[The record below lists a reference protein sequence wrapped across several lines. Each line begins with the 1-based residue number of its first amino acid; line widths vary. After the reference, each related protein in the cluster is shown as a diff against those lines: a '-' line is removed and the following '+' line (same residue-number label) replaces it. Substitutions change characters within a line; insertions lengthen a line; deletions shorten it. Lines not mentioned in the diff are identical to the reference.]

1 MIPLSATLADW
12 LSRGEPAV
20 LVTVAEARGS
30 TPREAGAGMLV
41 GRRASAGTV
50 GGGRLE
56 WTAIAAA
63 RRMIEEGGALESLD
77 LPLGPATG
85 QCCGGHV
92 VLRLE
97 RAGRETA
104 AALEQRER
112 RAADAHPV
120 LLLFGAGH
128 VGRAMA
134 AAFAPLPLRL
144 LWIDGRAQE
153 FPAAIPPG
161 VERILTDSP
170 LDPLAGAPAGAG
182 YLVLTHSHALDF
194 EIAEAALRRGD
205 AAYVGMIGSA
215 TKRAKFE
222 RRFRA
227 RGRDAAALDGLTCPI
242 GAALTGD
249 KRPEVI
255 AALVAAELLVAF
267 ARPSHP
273 IASAPDTSS
282 ISSVV
287 TCS

>member
-1 MIPLSATLADW
+1 MTALSATLSNW
-12 LSRGEPAV
+12 LSQSAPAI

-30 TPREAGAGMLV
+30 TPREEGAGMLV
-41 GRRASAGTV
+41 GPDACAGTV

-56 WTAIAAA
+56 WTAIATA
-63 RRMIEEGGALESLD
+63 RRMLEDGTAAEMLD

-97 RAGRETA
+97 RADPATL
-104 AALEQRER
+104 AALQERER
-112 RAADAHPV
+112 RALAARPT

-134 AAFAPLPLRL
+134 SAFAPLPLRL

-153 FPAAIPPG
+153 FPETIPAG

-170 LDPLAGAPAGAG
+170 LDPLATAPAGAG

-194 EIAEAALRRGD
+194 EITEAALRRSD

-222 RRFRA
+222 RWFRA
-227 RGRDAAALDGLTCPI
+227 RGRDVSALEGLTCPI
-242 GAALTGD
+242 GAALSGD

-255 AALVAAELLVAF
+255 AALAAAELLTAF
-267 ARPSHP
+267 ARSVTPSP
-273 IASAPDTSS
+273 PPPTPAR
-282 ISSVV
+282 SVH
-287 TCS
+287 S

>member
-1 MIPLSATLADW
+1 MTPLSATLSRW
-12 LSRGEPAV
+12 LSLDEPAV

-30 TPREAGAGMLV
+30 TPREEGAGMLV
-41 GRRASAGTV
+41 GREACAGTV

-63 RRMIEEGGALESLD
+63 RRMLEDGSAAETLD

-97 RAGRETA
+97 RADAGTV
-104 AALEQRER
+104 AALEELER
-112 RAADAHPV
+112 RARAARPT

-134 AAFAPLPLRL
+134 TAFAPLPLRL

-153 FPAAIPPG
+153 FPETIPAG

-170 LDPLAGAPAGAG
+170 LDPLANAPSGSG
-182 YLVLTHSHALDF
+182 YLVLTHSHVLDF

-222 RRFRA
+222 RWFRA
-227 RGRDAAALDGLTCPI
+227 RGREVDALAGLTCPI
-242 GAALTGD
+242 GTALTGD

-267 ARPSHP
+267 ASPLTRPLTPSP
-273 IASAPDTSS
+273 PPPTPARSAHS
-282 ISSVV
+282 
-287 TCS
+287 

>member
-1 MIPLSATLADW
+1 MTALSATLSDW
-12 LSRGEPAV
+12 LSRGAPAI

-30 TPREAGAGMLV
+30 TPREEGAGMLV
-41 GRRASAGTV
+41 GRETCVGTV

-63 RRMIEEGGALESLD
+63 RRMLEDGAAAETLD

-97 RAGRETA
+97 RADGGTA
-104 AALEQRER
+104 AALRER
-112 RAADAHPV
+112 ESRALEARPS

-134 AAFAPLPLRL
+134 TAFAPLPLRL
-144 LWIDGRAQE
+144 TWIDGRAQE
-153 FPAAIPPG
+153 FPEAIPAG
-161 VERILTDSP
+161 VERILTESP
-170 LDPLAGAPAGAG
+170 LDALAGAPAGAG

-222 RRFRA
+222 RWFRA
-227 RGRDAAALDGLTCPI
+227 RGRGAGALERLTCPI

-267 ARPSHP
+267 AGPSRQLL
-273 IASAPDTSS
+273 SS
-282 ISSVV
+282 
-287 TCS
+287 

>member
-1 MIPLSATLADW
+1 MTPLSTTLTGW
-12 LSRGEPAV
+12 LSDNEPAV

-41 GRRASAGTV
+41 GRDACAGTV

-56 WTAIAAA
+56 WSAIATA
-63 RRMIEEGGALESLD
+63 RRMLEDGGALETLD

-97 RAGRETA
+97 RADAGTV
-104 AALEQRER
+104 AALQERER
-112 RAADAHPV
+112 RDAAARPT

-134 AAFAPLPLRL
+134 MAFAPLPLRL

-153 FPAAIPPG
+153 FPTDIPAG

-170 LDPLAGAPAGAG
+170 LDPLASAPAGAG
-182 YLVLTHSHALDF
+182 CLVLTHSHALDF
-194 EIAEAALRRGD
+194 EITEAALRRGD
-205 AAYVGMIGSA
+205 VAYVGMIGSA

-222 RRFRA
+222 RWYRA
-227 RGRDAAALDGLTCPI
+227 RAAARGGDATGLAGLTCPI
-242 GAALTGD
+242 ATALTGD

-255 AALVAAELLVAF
+255 AALAAAELLVAF
-267 ARPSHP
+267 AR
-273 IASAPDTSS
+273 ARSS
-282 ISSVV
+282 LISLEG
-287 TCS
+287 

>member
-1 MIPLSATLADW
+1 MTPLSTTLSDW
-12 LSRGEPAV
+12 LSLGAPAI

-30 TPREAGAGMLV
+30 TPREEGAGMLV
-41 GRRASAGTV
+41 GREACVGTV

-56 WTAIAAA
+56 WTAIATA
-63 RRMIEEGGALESLD
+63 RRMLEDGRTAETLD
-77 LPLGPATG
+77 LALGPATG

-97 RAGRETA
+97 RADDCTV
-104 AALEQRER
+104 AALQEREN
-112 RAADAHPV
+112 RAWEARPT

-134 AAFAPLPLRL
+134 TAFAPLPLRL
-144 LWIDGRAQE
+144 RWIDGRAQE
-153 FPAAIPPG
+153 FPERIPAG

-170 LDPLAGAPAGAG
+170 LDPLAAAPAGAG

-222 RRFRA
+222 RWFRA
-227 RGRDAAALDGLTCPI
+227 RGRDVQSLEGLTCPI

-255 AALVAAELLVAF
+255 AALAAAELLVAF
-267 ARPSHP
+267 ATPLTPSPRPLTP
-273 IASAPDTSS
+273 VR
-282 ISSVV
+282 SVH
-287 TCS
+287 S

>member
-1 MIPLSATLADW
+1 MTPLSITLSDW
-12 LSRGEPAV
+12 LSLGVPTIF
-20 LVTVAEARGS
+20 VTVAEARGS
-30 TPREAGAGMLV
+30 TPREEGAGMLV
-41 GRRASAGTV
+41 GREACTGTV

-63 RRMIEEGGALESLD
+63 RRMLEDGGITETLD

-97 RAGRETA
+97 RADAGTL
-104 AALEQRER
+104 AALQERER
-112 RAADAHPV
+112 RALEAQPT

-153 FPAAIPPG
+153 FPEAIPAG
-161 VERILTDSP
+161 AERILTDSP
-170 LDPLAGAPAGAG
+170 LDPLAMAPAGAG

-222 RRFRA
+222 RWFRA
-227 RGRDAAALDGLTCPI
+227 RGRGVDALAGLTCPI

-267 ARPSHP
+267 ASPLTRSPPPPTPARSTH
-273 IASAPDTSS
+273 S
-282 ISSVV
+282 
-287 TCS
+287 

>member
-1 MIPLSATLADW
+1 MTPLSATLSHW
-12 LSRGEPAV
+12 LSRDEPAV

-30 TPREAGAGMLV
+30 TPREEGAGMLV
-41 GRRASAGTV
+41 GREACAGTV

-56 WTAIAAA
+56 WTAIATA
-63 RRMIEEGGALESLD
+63 RRMLEDGRAAETLD
-77 LPLGPATG
+77 LALGPATG

-97 RAGRETA
+97 RADAGTV
-104 AALEQRER
+104 AALEDLER
-112 RAADAHPV
+112 RARAARPT

-134 AAFAPLPLRL
+134 TAFAPLPLRL
-144 LWIDGRAQE
+144 VWIDGRAQE
-153 FPAAIPPG
+153 FPETIPAG

-170 LDPLAGAPAGAG
+170 LDPLAAAPAGSG

-222 RRFRA
+222 RWFRA
-227 RGRDAAALDGLTCPI
+227 RGREVDALAGLTCPI

-267 ARPSHP
+267 ARPLSP
-273 IASAPDTSS
+273 PFTPSPPPPTPARSAHS
-282 ISSVV
+282 
-287 TCS
+287 

>member
-1 MIPLSATLADW
+1 MISLSTILSDW
-12 LSRGEPAV
+12 LSKGAPAI

-30 TPREAGAGMLV
+30 TPREEGAGMLV
-41 GRRASAGTV
+41 GREACAGTV

-63 RRMIEEGGALESLD
+63 RRMLEDGSAAETLD

-97 RAGRETA
+97 RADAGTV
-104 AALEQRER
+104 AALEELER
-112 RAADAHPV
+112 RMLAARPT

-134 AAFAPLPLRL
+134 TAFAPLPLRL

-153 FPAAIPPG
+153 FPETIPAG

-170 LDPLAGAPAGAG
+170 LDPLANAPSGSG

-194 EIAEAALRRGD
+194 EIAEVALRRGD

-222 RRFRA
+222 RWFRA
-227 RGRDAAALDGLTCPI
+227 RGREVDALAGLTCPI
-242 GAALTGD
+242 GAALIGD

-255 AALVAAELLVAF
+255 AALAAAELLVAL
-267 ARPSHP
+267 AKPSQIP
-273 IASAPDTSS
+273 LSPPGRGSG
-282 ISSVV
+282 
-287 TCS
+287 

>member
-1 MIPLSATLADW
+1 MTSLSATLSHW
-12 LSRGEPAV
+12 LSLGESAV

-30 TPREAGAGMLV
+30 TPREEGAGMLV
-41 GRRASAGTV
+41 GRQACVGTV

-56 WTAIAAA
+56 WTAIATA
-63 RRMIEEGGALESLD
+63 RRMLEDGSAAETLD

-92 VLRLE
+92 VLQLE
-97 RAGRETA
+97 RADSGIL
-104 AALEQRER
+104 AALQERER
-112 RAADAHPV
+112 RALEARPT

-134 AAFAPLPLRL
+134 TAFAPLPLRL

-153 FPAAIPPG
+153 FPETIPAG

-170 LDPLAGAPAGAG
+170 LDPLAGAPADAG

-222 RRFRA
+222 RWFRA
-227 RGRDAAALDGLTCPI
+227 RGRDAGALEGLTCPI

-255 AALVAAELLVAF
+255 AALAAAELLVAF
-267 ARPSHP
+267 AAPLTPSP
-273 IASAPDTSS
+273 PPPKPARSTPS
-282 ISSVV
+282 
-287 TCS
+287 

>member
-1 MIPLSATLADW
+1 MTALSATLSDW
-12 LSRGEPAV
+12 LSRGAPAI

-30 TPREAGAGMLV
+30 TPREEGAGMLV
-41 GRRASAGTV
+41 GRETCVGTV

-63 RRMIEEGGALESLD
+63 RRMLEDGTAAEAAETLD

-97 RAGRETA
+97 RADGGTA
-104 AALEQRER
+104 AVLRERESRALEAR
-112 RAADAHPV
+112 PS

-134 AAFAPLPLRL
+134 TAFAPLPLRL
-144 LWIDGRAQE
+144 TWIDGRAQE
-153 FPAAIPPG
+153 FPEAIPAG

-170 LDPLAGAPAGAG
+170 LDALAGAPAGAG

-222 RRFRA
+222 RWFRA
-227 RGRDAAALDGLTCPI
+227 RGRDAGALERLTCPI

-267 ARPSHP
+267 ADPSRQP
-273 IASAPDTSS
+273 LSP
-282 ISSVV
+282 
-287 TCS
+287 

>member
-1 MIPLSATLADW
+1 MTALSATLSDW
-12 LSRGEPAV
+12 LSRGAPAI

-30 TPREAGAGMLV
+30 TPREEGAGMLV
-41 GRRASAGTV
+41 GRETCVGTV

-63 RRMIEEGGALESLD
+63 RRMLEDGTAAETLD

-97 RAGRETA
+97 RADGGTA
-104 AALEQRER
+104 AALRER
-112 RAADAHPV
+112 ESRALAACPS

-144 LWIDGRAQE
+144 TWIDGRAQE
-153 FPAAIPPG
+153 FPEAIPAG
-161 VERILTDSP
+161 VERILTESP
-170 LDPLAGAPAGAG
+170 LDALAGAPAGAG

-222 RRFRA
+222 RWFRA
-227 RGRDAAALDGLTCPI
+227 RGRGAGALERLTCPI

-267 ARPSHP
+267 ADRSRQPLSP
-273 IASAPDTSS
+273 
-282 ISSVV
+282 
-287 TCS
+287 

>member
-1 MIPLSATLADW
+1 MTSLSTTLSDW
-12 LSRGEPAV
+12 LSQGAPAI

-30 TPREAGAGMLV
+30 TPREEGAGMLV
-41 GRRASAGTV
+41 GPEACAGTV

-56 WTAIAAA
+56 WTAIATA
-63 RRMIEEGGALESLD
+63 RRMLEDGTHLEALD

-97 RAGRETA
+97 RADAGTL
-104 AALEQRER
+104 AALQERER
-112 RAADAHPV
+112 RALAARPT

-153 FPAAIPPG
+153 FPETIPAG

-170 LDPLAGAPAGAG
+170 LDPLANAPAGAG

-222 RRFRA
+222 RWFRA
-227 RGRDAAALDGLTCPI
+227 RGRDAGALAGLTCPI

-255 AALVAAELLVAF
+255 AALAAAELLTAF
-267 ARPSHP
+267 ARPLTPSP
-273 IASAPDTSS
+273 PPPTPAR
-282 ISSVV
+282 SVH
-287 TCS
+287 S

>member
-1 MIPLSATLADW
+1 MTLLSATLADW

-41 GRRASAGTV
+41 GRRTCAGTV

-63 RRMIEEGGALESLD
+63 RRMIEEGGALETLD

-104 AALEQRER
+104 AALGEREC
-112 RAADAHPV
+112 RAADARPV

-134 AAFAPLPLRL
+134 TAFAPLPLRL

-170 LDPLAGAPAGAG
+170 LDPLADAPAGAG

-227 RGRDAAALDGLTCPI
+227 RARDCDRDTGALDGLTCPV
-242 GAALTGD
+242 GAVLTGD

-267 ARPSHP
+267 AKVPSAFMP
-273 IASAPDTSS
+273 A
-282 ISSVV
+282 
-287 TCS
+287 

>member
-1 MIPLSATLADW
+1 MTSLSTTLSNW
-12 LSRGEPAV
+12 LTLDEPAIF
-20 LVTVAEARGS
+20 VTVAEARGS
-30 TPREAGAGMLV
+30 TPREEGAGMLV
-41 GRRASAGTV
+41 GREACTGTV

-56 WTAIAAA
+56 WTAIATA
-63 RRMIEEGGALESLD
+63 RRMLEDGSAAETLD
-77 LPLGPATG
+77 LALGPATG

-97 RAGRETA
+97 RADAATL
-104 AALEQRER
+104 AALQERER
-112 RAADAHPV
+112 RALEARPT

-134 AAFAPLPLRL
+134 TAFAPLPLRL

-153 FPAAIPPG
+153 FPETIPAG

-170 LDPLAGAPAGAG
+170 LDPLASAPAGAG
-182 YLVLTHSHALDF
+182 FLVLTHSHALDF
-194 EIAEAALRRGD
+194 EITEAALRRGD

-222 RRFRA
+222 RWFRA
-227 RGRDAAALDGLTCPI
+227 RGRDAGALDGLTCPI

-255 AALVAAELLVAF
+255 AVLAAAELLVAF
-267 ARPSHP
+267 ARPLTPSLRRLTP
-273 IASAPDTSS
+273 AR
-282 ISSVV
+282 SVH
-287 TCS
+287 S

>member
-1 MIPLSATLADW
+1 MIPLSTTLADR
-12 LSRGEPAV
+12 LALDQPTV

-30 TPREAGAGMLV
+30 TPREEGAGMLV
-41 GRRASAGTV
+41 GRDSCAGTV

-63 RRMIEEGGALESLD
+63 RRMLEDGSALETLD

-97 RAGRETA
+97 RAA
-104 AALEQRER
+104 AATVATLQERER
-112 RAADAHPV
+112 RAADACPT

-128 VGRAMA
+128 VGRAMV

-144 LWIDGRAQE
+144 WWIDSRAEE
-153 FPAAIPPG
+153 FPAALPPG
-161 VERILTDSP
+161 VERVLTDSP
-170 LDPLAGAPAGAG
+170 LDPLAAAPAGTG

-194 EIAEAALRRGD
+194 EITEAALRRGD

-222 RRFRA
+222 RWFRA
-227 RGRDAAALDGLTCPI
+227 RGRGEAALAGLTCPI
-242 GAALTGD
+242 GAALTSD

-255 AALVAAELLVAF
+255 AALAAAELLVAF
-267 ARPSHP
+267 TTHRATAALPK
-273 IASAPDTSS
+273 
-282 ISSVV
+282 
-287 TCS
+287 

>member
-1 MIPLSATLADW
+1 MTALSATLSDW
-12 LSRGEPAV
+12 LSRGAPAI

-30 TPREAGAGMLV
+30 TPREEGAGMLV
-41 GRRASAGTV
+41 GRETSVGTV

-63 RRMIEEGGALESLD
+63 RRMLEDGTAAETLD

-97 RAGRETA
+97 RADGGTA
-104 AALEQRER
+104 AVLRER
-112 RAADAHPV
+112 ESRALLARPS

-144 LWIDGRAQE
+144 TWIDGRAQE
-153 FPAAIPPG
+153 FPEAIPAG
-161 VERILTDSP
+161 VERILTESP
-170 LDPLAGAPAGAG
+170 LDALAGAPAGAG

-215 TKRAKFE
+215 TKRARFE
-222 RRFRA
+222 RWFRA
-227 RGRDAAALDGLTCPI
+227 RGRGAGALERLTCPI

-267 ARPSHP
+267 ADPSRQP
-273 IASAPDTSS
+273 LSP
-282 ISSVV
+282 
-287 TCS
+287 

>member
-1 MIPLSATLADW
+1 MTSLSTALSDW
-12 LSRGEPAV
+12 LSQGAPAV

-30 TPREAGAGMLV
+30 TPREEGAGMLV
-41 GRRASAGTV
+41 GREACAGTV

-63 RRMIEEGGALESLD
+63 RRMLEDGSTAAEMLD
-77 LPLGPATG
+77 LALGPATG

-97 RAGRETA
+97 RADGGTV
-104 AALEQRER
+104 AALQERER
-112 RAADAHPV
+112 RAREARPT

-134 AAFAPLPLRL
+134 TAFAPLPLRL
-144 LWIDGRAQE
+144 QWIDGRAQE
-153 FPAAIPPG
+153 FPETIPAG

-222 RRFRA
+222 RWFRA
-227 RGRDAAALDGLTCPI
+227 RGRDVHALEGLTCPI

-255 AALVAAELLVAF
+255 AALVAAELLVALML
-267 ARPSHP
+267 PSRVP
-273 IASAPDTSS
+273 LSPPGRGSG
-282 ISSVV
+282 
-287 TCS
+287 

>member
-1 MIPLSATLADW
+1 MDALSILLAGW
-12 LSRGEPAV
+12 LGRGEPAV

-41 GRRASAGTV
+41 GRDATAGTV

-56 WTAIAAA
+56 WIAVETA
-63 RRMIEEGGALESLD
+63 RRMLDEGPSETLLD

-97 RAGRETA
+97 TANDATVADLAARERAEA
-104 AALEQRER
+104 AARP
-112 RAADAHPV
+112 A

-144 LWIDGRAQE
+144 LWLDERAQE
-153 FPAAIPPG
+153 FPATIPPG
-161 VERILTDSP
+161 VERIVTGSP
-170 LDPLAGAPAGAG
+170 LDHVAAAPAGAG

-194 EIAEAALRRGD
+194 DIAEAVLRRSD
-205 AAYVGMIGSA
+205 AAYAGMIGSA
-215 TKRAKFE
+215 TKRARFE
-222 RRFRA
+222 RWYGA
-227 RGRDAAALDGLTCPI
+227 RGRDAAALARLTCPI

-255 AALVAAELLVAF
+255 AAVVAAEVLVAF
-267 ARPSHP
+267 ARPP
-273 IASAPDTSS
+273 QPSS
-282 ISSVV
+282 SG
-287 TCS
+287 